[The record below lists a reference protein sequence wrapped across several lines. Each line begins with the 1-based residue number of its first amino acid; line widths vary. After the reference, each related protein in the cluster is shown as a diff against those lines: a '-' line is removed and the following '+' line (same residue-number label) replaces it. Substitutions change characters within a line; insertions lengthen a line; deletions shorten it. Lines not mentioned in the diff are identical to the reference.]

1 MRVVACSF
9 AIVGG
14 MLFTAGQ
21 VNAVEPSVGVTASTK
36 LQVSQSWDGTPLAYP
51 QGSAEITGMQIEI
64 AAGASTGWHLHTVPS
79 FGVVISGTLEVQLKD
94 GRVKRLQAGD
104 MLAEVVNTLHNGRAV
119 GDAPV
124 KLVVF
129 YAGVKGQILTHK
141 EEVSQALMQTTGSG
155 AH

>member
-1 MRVVACSF
+1 MRLWCVSKMFIACVLVSACS
-9 AIVGG
+9 A
-14 MLFTAGQ
+14 T
-21 VNAVEPSVGVTASTK
+21 AVEPNAAVKATTGLKVN
-36 LQVSQSWDGTPLAYP
+36 QSWDGTALHYP
-51 QGSAEITGMQIEI
+51 QGEAEITGMQIEI
-64 AAGASTGWHLHTVPS
+64 APGGSTGWHLHTVPS
-79 FGVVISGTLEVQLKD
+79 FGVVLSGTLEVQLKD

-129 YAGVKGQILTHK
+129 YAGVKGQVLTHK
-141 EEVSQALMQTTGSG
+141 EDVTNAVLQTGGNS